1 MSKALNR
8 KSQLEHFRKPTS
20 LVFIT
25 KNNLSLVQAQILDYF
40 AAVHVL
46 AQETSNEVYYNKN
59 STSMLP
65 MFNSEPNGKYLTTL
79 ADIKNE
85 LDITTRNNANLKK
98 QLLELCSTAL
108 EYSEIEL
115 NEENGTYREV
125 ATGSIAYM
133 DHIRI
138 SGGYVEYSL
147 SSSFK
152 ENINLLRNTN
162 SGIRYAY
169 LNFKTIRSFN
179 SKYALHI
186 YEYILSFSRGKI
198 PKFPLDLFA
207 RMIGFPTSYCSDVS
221 RLKDKVLNPAKRQIK
236 QYADLDIEMEI
247 LPLNSGSS
255 KKYIKIISKNGA
267 FENELAA
274 FFDWLVTKN
283 AKKKKIEDIEGYKR
297 TLIKL
302 HKENKLNDF
311 NDLFSQ
317 FKKETATAVT
327 YQQTSI
333 GNFIKLK
340 NKTPI
345 LNLPIVDTKEV
356 FAINKKD
363 EKTYIA
369 LFKKALKIKEHDFEN
384 YSLQFLRL
392 RKLITAPLKIENL
405 LNLNELRIIE
415 LKIQANYKI
424 LLIHNKNGK
433 IYQIN
438 KLDRKNKIINISL
451 EKERND
457 ANNI

>member
-1 MSKALNR
+1 MSKVLNR
-8 KSQLEHFRKPTS
+8 KKQLEHFRKPTS

-40 AAVHVL
+40 AAIHVL
-46 AQETSNEVYYNKN
+46 AQETTNENYNKN
-59 STSMLP
+59 SSLMLP
-65 MFNSEPNGKYLTTL
+65 IFNSEPNGKYLTTL

-98 QLLELCSTAL
+98 QLLELCSNAL

-115 NEENGTYREV
+115 NEETGSYREI
-125 ATGSIAYM
+125 ATGSMAYM
-133 DHIRI
+133 DQIRI

-147 SSSFK
+147 SPSFK

-186 YEYILSFSRGKI
+186 YEYLLSFSRGKI

-207 RMIGFPTSYCSDVS
+207 RMIGFPTSYCNDVS
-221 RLKDKVLNPAKRQIK
+221 RLRDKVLNPAKRQIK
-236 QYADLDIEMEI
+236 EYANLDIEMEI
-247 LPLNSGSS
+247 LPLNSSAS
-255 KKYIKIISKNGA
+255 KKYIKIINKNTA
-267 FENELAA
+267 LDNELTA
-274 FFDWLVTKN
+274 FFDWLVLKN

-311 NDLFSQ
+311 EELLSQ
-317 FKKETATAVT
+317 FKKETTITVT

-340 NKTPI
+340 NKTPL
-345 LNLPIVDTKEV
+345 LNLPIIASKEV
-356 FAINKKD
+356 FEANKTD
-363 EKTYIA
+363 EKIYIS
-369 LFKKALKIKEHDFEN
+369 LFKKALKIKDCDFNN

-392 RKLITAPLKIENL
+392 RKLITTPLKIENL

-424 LLIHNKNGK
+424 LLINNKNGY

-438 KLDRKNKIINISL
+438 TLDRKNKIINISP
-451 EKERND
+451 KENN
-457 ANNI
+457 ANSL